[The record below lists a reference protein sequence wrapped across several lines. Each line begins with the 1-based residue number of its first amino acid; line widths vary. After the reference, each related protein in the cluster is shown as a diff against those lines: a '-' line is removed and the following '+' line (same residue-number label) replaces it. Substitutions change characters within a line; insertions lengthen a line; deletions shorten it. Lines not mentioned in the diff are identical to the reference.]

1 MFPEIFLDVHDK
13 WIHQIIYPI
22 INEIRMKSRKKKQY
36 FYSKYLINFY
46 IIRRNSLKGDFQKI
60 HIVKCANISSHQNF
74 SSKSG

>member
-1 MFPEIFLDVHDK
+1 MFPEIFLDFHDK

-22 INEIRMKSRKKKQY
+22 INEIIMRSCKKQY
-36 FYSKYLINFY
+36 FYSKYLIHFY